1 MNLNFSTEEILFQ
14 KEVKDFLDQELP
26 SELVEANR
34 RSSAVF
40 TEKEIAMEWQSILA
54 KKGWLVPSWP
64 EEYGGTDW
72 NEAQKYLF
80 ANECA
85 IADAPSLTPMG
96 LGMIGPLLLGMGTK
110 EQKDYYL
117 PRIISGED
125 YWCQGYSESGSGSDL
140 ASLQCKAVREG
151 DKYVINGTK
160 TWTSHAHLANKIF
173 CLVRTDNAG
182 KKQDGITFLMI
193 DMDQEG
199 ISVEPILTMAKDHDF
214 NQVIFTNAEVEIEN
228 KIGEEGQG
236 WTVAKYLLEFER
248 GGGGSGVAKILS
260 EITSLRTLVKKL
272 SLENNNPSLNDSYA
286 SKLSRLEIKA
296 ASIQYSALRI
306 LGALKNGE
314 RPGPESSM
322 MKTLMTQLQQEVS
335 ELALQSIGYYGN
347 PFQDTSYGSNEEVIG
362 EEIYRSKAGRYQNLR
377 AASIYGGSNE
387 IQNNIIAKAVL
398 GL

>member
-125 YWCQGYSESGSGSDL
+125 YWCQGYSEPGSGSDL

-160 TWTSHAHLANKIF
+160 MWTSHAHLANKIF

-248 GGGGSGVAKILS
+248 GGSGVAKILS

>member
-125 YWCQGYSESGSGSDL
+125 YWCQGYSEPGSGSDL

-214 NQVIFTNAEVEIEN
+214 NQVIFTNAEVAIEN